1 MMSVVVVAVA
11 AVDVVQVGR
20 DPVLVARR
28 DLGRAVHVCACVC
41 VCVCGDCGGGGDGFV
56 VGGGGGGGGAV
67 AARRGGRRRACG
79 CVYVVPTHPLPQ
91 GEVAGTSTYNVSRV
105 LYGDVRYR

>member
-1 MMSVVVVAVA
+1 MVSVVVVAVAVA

-41 VCVCGDCGGGGDGFV
+41 VRVRVC
-56 VGGGGGGGGAV
+56 
-67 AARRGGRRRACG
+67 
-79 CVYVVPTHPLPQ
+79 L
-91 GEVAGTSTYNVSRV
+91 RV
-105 LYGDVRYR
+105 R